1 LSAIANNAEHNQ
13 NSRRHNFVK
22 QATAHKKSLSRNL
35 TLSMVATVGKFA
47 LLELKLEIVET
58 TAQKYQVK
66 IGLKL
71 FWFFEGNQKGVMI

>member
-1 LSAIANNAEHNQ
+1 
-13 NSRRHNFVK
+13 
-22 QATAHKKSLSRNL
+22 
-35 TLSMVATVGKFA
+35 MVATVGKFA

-71 FWFFEGNQKGVMI
+71 F